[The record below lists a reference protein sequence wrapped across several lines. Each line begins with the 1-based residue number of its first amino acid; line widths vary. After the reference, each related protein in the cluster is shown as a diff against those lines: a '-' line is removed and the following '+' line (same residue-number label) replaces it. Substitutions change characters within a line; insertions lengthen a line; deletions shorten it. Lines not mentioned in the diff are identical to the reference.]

1 MAAEF
6 VTLAWRVRAVTSDDE
21 WGTEKE
27 EAYDGGLAVEE
38 KVVEPETENQQTMLQ
53 NSTNGLLRFIG
64 KDERGTCLQKL
75 EYGVFCL
82 GKVVDGELT
91 EQGAKRLVTLGLGD
105 DDQSIEDD
113 FSSCAPPIGC
123 AITDNSGWRIG
134 KRVHRKVQLCS
145 QVVQFQALKEHDS
158 LQNSSKSRIVYIDVY
173 NPLLDI
179 IQNYQNY
186 GFKVWTEVA
195 VARGN

>member
-53 NSTNGLLRFIG
+53 NSTNGLLRARRIG
-64 KDERGTCLQKL
+64 VL
-75 EYGVFCL
+75 
-82 GKVVDGELT
+82 
-91 EQGAKRLVTLGLGD
+91 
-105 DDQSIEDD
+105 S
-113 FSSCAPPIGC
+113 APPIGC
-123 AITDNSGWRIG
+123 AITDNSDWRIG
-134 KRVHRKVQLCS
+134 KRVLRKVQLCS

-186 GFKVWTEVA
+186 GNPNLDRGCCGTGKLEVA
-195 VARGN
+195 VLCNPLDATCSNASECVYRKLVIHVLQKYMNQLF